1 MWSIRSCHRVG
12 LIYTGQVRINS
23 NLPALAMLMASALFS
38 TGCGGINASQSV
50 SPASFFLPGV
60 LKAGPPSTNAPA
72 VLPDDSNEVA
82 LTR

>member
-1 MWSIRSCHRVG
+1 
-12 LIYTGQVRINS
+12 
-23 NLPALAMLMASALFS
+23 
-38 TGCGGINASQSV
+38 
-50 SPASFFLPGV
+50 V